1 VAAFLLAIVVLSWR
15 RPWLGGAGFI
25 LLGAAYAFAVGFR
38 PDWVVAISVRCW
50 PWERSSSGAGARPS
64 LNAPADSSD

>member
-1 VAAFLLAIVVLSWR
+1 VAAFLLAIVVMFWR

-38 PDWVVAISVRCW
+38 PDWVVAISGPLLAV
-50 PWERSSSGAGARPS
+50 GALFLWSWRATRPQRGS
-64 LNAPADSSD
+64 